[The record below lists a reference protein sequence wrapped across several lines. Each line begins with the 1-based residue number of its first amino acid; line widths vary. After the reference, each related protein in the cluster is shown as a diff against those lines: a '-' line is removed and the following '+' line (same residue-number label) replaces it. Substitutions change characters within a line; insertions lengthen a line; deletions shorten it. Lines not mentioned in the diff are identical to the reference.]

1 MDLRA
6 DENIR
11 KAAKQKQNLKIITMV
26 TRELVAAEA
35 QYHRFCYRSTTARK
49 PKVRKQNKIQIMSD
63 NVSLEAHAY
72 DMLFDYVRNDLLENP
87 RVVKLSD
94 LCAQLLFL

>member
-1 MDLRA
+1 
-6 DENIR
+6 
-11 KAAKQKQNLKIITMV
+11 
-26 TRELVAAEA
+26 
-35 QYHRFCYRSTTARK
+35 
-49 PKVRKQNKIQIMSD
+49 MSD